1 MPGPTDGDAPP
12 VAISFSER
20 PNGTVATVTV
30 SNPRRLNSLNTTVLD
45 AFLSSVP
52 PLAQRSD
59 LRCVI
64 VTGGPC
70 SVGQQAFIGGADIAE
85 MKDFP
90 NAAAGRTFI
99 NKLHL
104 ACKALRDLPV
114 PVIARVNGHALGGGL
129 VVLASADLRIAT
141 SDARF
146 GMPEVQRGVPS
157 TIESAM
163 LPLQIGAARAR
174 RLLFLGDTISAPE
187 AESWGLINKV
197 VQADELD
204 KAVEEWVDRL
214 LMNGPQALR
223 IQKRLFTMWEK
234 VPLKEAIEAGVWEF
248 GVPFEAEGFEAEGRR
263 MMNEFQAENRKRKS
277 SRL

>member
-1 MPGPTDGDAPP
+1 MPGSTDGEIPP
-12 VAISFSER
+12 VAISFSQR
-20 PNGTVATVTV
+20 PNGTIATVTV
-30 SNPRRLNSLNTTVLD
+30 SNPRKLNSLNTTVLD
-45 AFLSSVP
+45 AFLASVP

-70 SVGQQAFIGGADIAE
+70 SVGQQAFIGGADISE

-114 PVIARVNGHALGGGL
+114 PVLARVNGHALGGGL
-129 VVLASADLRIAT
+129 VVMASADLRIAT

-157 TIESAM
+157 TIEAAM

-174 RLLFLGDTISAPE
+174 RLLLLGDTISAGE
-187 AESWGLINKV
+187 AESWGLVNRV
-197 VQADELD
+197 VDADLLD
-204 KAVEEWVDRL
+204 GAVEEWVDRL
-214 LMNGPQALR
+214 LMNGPGALR
-223 IQKRLFTMWEK
+223 IQKKLFSMWER
-234 VPLKEAIEAGVWEF
+234 VPLREAIEAGVWEF
-248 GVPFEAEGFEAEGRR
+248 GTPFEAAGSEAEGRR
-263 MMNEFQAENRKRKS
+263 MMNEFASQNRQRKG
-277 SRL
+277 RL